1 MIIQSYESSKRADS
15 CIEYLRGAQC
25 TQGVDRIVLLPI
37 PTTRDKCTILNTN
50 IYINDVLETLDGGMV
65 VSGYGLDNGFIT
77 AAKEKG
83 ALVLDL
89 SEDEDFLIDNA
100 YLTALAT
107 LGILLSSEIRAP
119 REIRVGVVGYGRIG
133 KHLTNMLLYLGTDVR
148 VFTSRGNMRLLLGE
162 CGVSSS
168 ESSSL
173 SDLTELDIL
182 INTAPAE
189 IFTRESIPQGLRVID
204 LASGDNFPGIDGVEK
219 YPSIPAKMFPESAGR
234 TWGMAIERFIKR
246 SVYNVRD

>member
-15 CIEYLRGAQC
+15 CMEYLRGAEC
-25 TQGVDRIVLLPI
+25 TQAVGRIVLLPI
-37 PTTRDKCTILNTN
+37 PTTRDKRTILNTKV
-50 IYINDVLETLDGGMV
+50 YINDVLETLDGGTV
-65 VSGYGLDNGFIT
+65 VSGYGLDDGFIT
-77 AAKEKG
+77 AARERG

-89 SEDEDFLIDNA
+89 SADEEFLLDNA

-107 LGILLSSEIRAP
+107 LGILLSSDTRAP
-119 REIRVGVVGYGRIG
+119 REIRIGVVGYGRIG
-133 KHLTNMLLYLGTDVR
+133 KHLTNMLLYLGSDVR

-162 CGVSSS
+162 CGVLSS
-168 ESSSL
+168 ESSSS

-189 IFTRESIPQGLRVID
+189 IFTRDSIPDGLRVID
-204 LASGDNFPGIDGVEK
+204 LASGDNFPGIEGVER

-234 TWGMAIERFIKR
+234 TWGRAIERFIECE
-246 SVYNVRD
+246 SLS